1 MTIELL
7 APARDLETSLAAINC
22 GADAVYIGAP
32 RFGAREAAGNP
43 LADIEQLIAYAHRY
57 WARVYVVV
65 NTLLYDGEIPAALE
79 QIGQIYQAGADAL
92 ILQDVGLLECDLPPI
107 PLFASTQMH
116 NSTPERVAFLEQVG
130 FQRAILARELSL
142 EQIREVR
149 RQTTL
154 ELEAFIHG
162 ALCVCYSGQCY
173 LSYAIGG
180 RSGNRGACAQPCRNP
195 YSLMDGSGSTLI
207 KDRHLL
213 SIHDLNQTEHL
224 GELIEAGVTSFK
236 IEGRLKDKNYVR
248 NVVSHYRQVLDRLQV
263 QKSSSGFAEP
273 GFIPDPNKT
282 FNRGYCDYFI
292 TGQRRSIGSPET
304 PKMIGE
310 PLGKVQTIKKESFT
324 LDTPADLHNADGLS
338 FFTESGQLSGTLV
351 NRVDGPWIT
360 PAKMDGLSRGLM
372 LYRNFDKAFMDRLE
386 HSRSERRIP
395 VEMTLRE
402 TAEGYR
408 LELCDGDGISAA
420 AELPSEHIPAQKPEQ
435 ACQTIEKQLSK
446 LGETEFTCTGLHI
459 QIDPL
464 PFLPVSF
471 LNDLRRAAVIALQNA
486 RSEHRPQLRSAAI
499 VPNSASYPLKE
510 ISYLGNVLNEKAA
523 AFYRRHGVEKI
534 EPAAESGLDMT
545 GRKVMT
551 TKYCLKFELGACPR
565 HNGEKKLSEPLTL
578 VDSEGHRL
586 ELKFNCRECVMEV
599 FFAAKSGG

>member
-1 MTIELL
+1 M
-7 APARDLETSLAAINC
+7 
-22 GADAVYIGAP
+22 
-32 RFGAREAAGNP
+32 
-43 LADIEQLIAYAHRY
+43 
-57 WARVYVVV
+57 
-65 NTLLYDGEIPAALE
+65 
-79 QIGQIYQAGADAL
+79 
-92 ILQDVGLLECDLPPI
+92 
-107 PLFASTQMH
+107 
-116 NSTPERVAFLEQVG
+116 
-130 FQRAILARELSL
+130 
-142 EQIREVR
+142 
-149 RQTTL
+149 
-154 ELEAFIHG
+154 
-162 ALCVCYSGQCY
+162 
-173 LSYAIGG
+173 
-180 RSGNRGACAQPCRNP
+180 
-195 YSLMDGSGSTLI
+195 
-207 KDRHLL
+207 
-213 SIHDLNQTEHL
+213 
-224 GELIEAGVTSFK
+224 
-236 IEGRLKDKNYVR
+236 
-248 NVVSHYRQVLDRLQV
+248 VSHYRQVLDQLQV
-263 QKSSSGFAEP
+263 QKSSSGCAEP

-310 PLGKVQTIKKESFT
+310 PLGKIQAIKRDAFTI
-324 LDTPADLHNADGLS
+324 DTPADLHNADGIS

-351 NRVDGPWIT
+351 NRVDGPWVT

-372 LYRNFDKAFMDRLE
+372 LYRNFDKVFMDRLE

-408 LELCDGDGISAA
+408 LELRDGDGISAA

-435 ACQTIEKQLSK
+435 ACQTIGKQLSK
-446 LGETEFTCTGLHI
+446 LGETEFTCSDLHI

-471 LNDLRRAAVIALQNA
+471 LNDLRRAAVTALQNT
-486 RSEHRPQLRSAAI
+486 RSEQRPQLRSAGI
-499 VPNSASYPLKE
+499 VPNSVPYPLKE